1 MDQRPRNAE
10 MWLTATDCPPL
21 YATPRD
27 PTRET
32 LGAAVAEVAE
42 TLGTPLTPWQCQA
55 ADLAMELDPQMGL
68 LAYGEFDLRRQRG
81 AETIRWHNGSLHGI
95 TAPGRS
101 RSTLRCSTWPWSTRP
116 GPMRTSGSS
125 KACRQP

>member
-10 MWLTATDCPPL
+10 IWLTATDCPPL

-55 ADLAMELDPQMGL
+55 ADLA
-68 LAYGEFDLRRQRG
+68 
-81 AETIRWHNGSLHGI
+81 IRWHNGSLHGI

-101 RSTLRCSTWPWSTRP
+101 RSTLRCRP
-116 GPMRTSGSS
+116 GRGRRGLGP
-125 KACRQP
+125 